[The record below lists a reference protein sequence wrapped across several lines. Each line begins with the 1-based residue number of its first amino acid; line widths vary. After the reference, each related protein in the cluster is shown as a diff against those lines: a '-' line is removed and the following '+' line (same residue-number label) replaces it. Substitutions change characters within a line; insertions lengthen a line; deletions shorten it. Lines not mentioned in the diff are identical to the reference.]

1 MSETE
6 RTRIIGYLSEDTLDQ
21 GGLPRAILPDEGH
34 LLSSLDGHIHIG
46 EDGMITVLLR
56 QPLDDHGVSSR
67 SDGREEREVHR
78 LTVDLF
84 DLDTLDLLQLFDPT
98 LHLVALGRLVA
109 EALDEALEILEL
121 LLLILIG
128 PALLL
133 ETLFTK
139 LEVVGIVRL
148 IVM

>member
-1 MSETE
+1 M
-6 RTRIIGYLSEDTLDQ
+6 
-21 GGLPRAILPDEGH
+21 
-34 LLSSLDGHIHIG
+34 
-46 EDGMITVLLR
+46 
-56 QPLDDHGVSSR
+56 
-67 SDGREEREVHR
+67 HR
-78 LTVDLF
+78 LTIYLF

-109 EALDEALEILEL
+109 EALDEALEILDL

-139 LEVVGIVRL
+139 LEAVGIVRL